1 MSRTELHKGI
11 LRKVERNGLT
21 LEELCEK
28 ICKELNIDYYEG
40 YTWYRLLKEEC
51 SDYVAHN
58 GELYYIEDEEFEEG
72 TYSSIIKNEDGTY
85 SYVEEFWNGGTDLVE
100 CLERSLNSLDNE
112 YELEGD
118 PIEVEP
124 IKR

>member
-11 LRKVERNGLT
+11 LRKVERNRLT

-40 YTWYRLLKEEC
+40 YTWYRLLRGEC

-58 GELYYIEDEEFEEG
+58 GELYHIEDEEFEEG
-72 TYSSIIKNEDGTY
+72 TYSSITKNEDGTY
-85 SYVEEFWNGGTDLVE
+85 SYVEEFWNGGTCLLE
-100 CLERSLNSLDNE
+100 CLERSLQNFNS
-112 YELEGD
+112 
-118 PIEVEP
+118 
-124 IKR
+124 K

>member
-21 LEELCEK
+21 LDELCEK
-28 ICKELNIDYYEG
+28 ICKKLNIDYYEG
-40 YTWYRLLKEEC
+40 YTWYRLLKGEC

-72 TYSSIIKNEDGTY
+72 TYSSITKNEDGTY
-85 SYVEEFWNGGTDLVE
+85 SYIEEFWNGGT
-100 CLERSLNSLDNE
+100 CLTERLEEKLNE
-112 YELEGD
+112 
-118 PIEVEP
+118 I
-124 IKR
+124 